1 MKTLSFIL
9 STMDNTLKKVIK
21 RQIPYLIGGAI
32 TGAFLAYYFGFLASF
47 VVNTIVW
54 TGVSIVG
61 RLESNWQ
68 VECEQPSLTHYQL
81 CGSSKYYR
89 ESAAALP
96 HMCKS
101 IT

>member
-9 STMDNTLKKVIK
+9 SKMDNTLKKVIK

-54 TGVSIVG
+54 TGVSILVNKLYFKSDG
-61 RLESNWQ
+61 FDDQ
-68 VECEQPSLTHYQL
+68 
-81 CGSSKYYR
+81 KYLINYAR
-89 ESAAALP
+89 
-96 HMCKS
+96 S
-101 IT
+101 IIVSYKRK